1 MRIAVWHN
9 LPSGGGKRALYDHV
23 SGLVARGHHVESWC
37 PPSADQKFLPI
48 GDLVLEH
55 IIPLDTFERRSWR
68 KFAARLSGGGTLIPA
83 RLKALDRHSQRCA
96 QEMDRGSFDV
106 VLAGSSTLFHVTSLG
121 RYVRGPALLYLQEPY
136 RPFYEAMPRL
146 PWPALDCPEG
156 FQLSAVRDRLYDAV
170 LVHGLRI
177 QAREELAGVQAYD
190 RVLVNSYFS
199 RESML
204 RAYGIDAAVCYL
216 GVDTERYKDMGLA
229 RKKIV
234 MGIGAFVS
242 NKRVEVIIE
251 AVAQIRPP
259 RPALAW
265 IGNLEDPHYLRQL
278 VELAERRG
286 VVFTPY
292 RNISHQEVV
301 RVLNE
306 AAVMAYAPR
315 LEPFGY
321 APLEAA
327 ACGLPVVAR
336 AEGGVRETVIDGE
349 TGFLVDNDNELHL
362 ALERILD
369 DDGLARRM
377 GAAAR
382 RRVESTWS
390 LSAATDRLES
400 HLVDLVEGKADPRVD
415 QKVLILNHDFDVN

>member
-37 PPSADQKFLPI
+37 PPTADQEFLPI

-55 IIPLDTFERRSWR
+55 IVPLDTFDPLDTIGRLSWR
-68 KFAARLSGGGTLIPA
+68 GVAARLSGGGTLIPA
-83 RLKALDRHSQRCA
+83 SLKAMDRHSQGCA
-96 QEMDRGSFDV
+96 QEMDHGRFDV
-106 VLAGSSTLFHVTSLG
+106 VLAGSSQLVAVTGLA

-136 RPFYEAMPRL
+136 RPLYEAMPRL
-146 PWPALDCPEG
+146 PWPALDGPEG
-156 FQLSAVRDRLYDAV
+156 FQLSAVRDRLQDAIWV
-170 LVHGLRI
+170 RGLRI
-177 QAREELAGVQAYD
+177 QARQELAGVRAYD
-190 RVLVNSYFS
+190 RVLTNSYFS

-229 RKKIV
+229 RKRLV
-234 MGIGAFVS
+234 VGIGAFVLQ
-242 NKRVEVIIE
+242 KRVEVVIE
-251 AVAQIRPP
+251 AVAQVSSP

-265 IGNLEDPHYLRQL
+265 IGNWKDPHYLRQL

-286 VVFTPY
+286 VAFTPY
-292 RNISHQEVV
+292 VGITHQEVV

-327 ACGLPVVAR
+327 ACGLPVVAQ

-349 TGFLVDNDNELHL
+349 TGLLVGNHSELHL
-362 ALERILD
+362 ALERILND
-369 DDGLARRM
+369 EVLARRM

-382 RRVESTWS
+382 RRAESTWT

-400 HLVDLVEGKADPRVD
+400 HLVDLVEGKGGSEGAD
-415 QKVLILNHDFDVN
+415 LEL

>member
-1 MRIAVWHN
+1 LRIAVWHN
-9 LPSGGGKRALYDHV
+9 LPSGGAKRALYDHV
-23 SGLVARGHHVESWC
+23 HGLVARGHHVESWC
-37 PPSADQKFLPI
+37 PPTADQNFLPI

-55 IIPLDTFERRSWR
+55 IVPLDTIEQLGW
-68 KFAARLSGGGTLIPA
+68 KAPLARISGGGSLIPA
-83 RLKALDRHSQRCA
+83 ALKAMDDHSQRCA
-96 QEMDRGSFDV
+96 EEIDRGAFDV
-106 VLAGSSTLFHVTSLG
+106 VFAGSSLLFAVTGLA
-121 RYVRGPALLYLQEPY
+121 RHVRGPSLLYLQEPW
-136 RPFYEAMPRL
+136 RPLYEARPRL
-146 PWPALDCPEG
+146 PWPARANSEG
-156 FQLSAVRDRLYDAV
+156 FHLSAIRDRLYDAISV
-170 LVHGLRI
+170 RGLRI
-177 QAREELAGVQAYD
+177 QAREELAGVRAYD
-190 RVLVNSYFS
+190 RVLANSYFS

-204 RAYGIDAAVCYL
+204 RAYGIDATVCYL

-229 RKKIV
+229 RQKLV
-234 MGIGAFVS
+234 AGIGRFS
-242 NKRVEVIIE
+242 PHKRVEVIIE
-251 AVAQIRPP
+251 AVAQVRSP

-265 IGNLEDPHYLRQL
+265 IGDAADPRYLRQL

-286 VVFTPY
+286 VAFTTY
-292 RNISHQEVV
+292 LGVSHPEVV

-321 APLEAA
+321 PPLEAA

-336 AEGGVRETVIDGE
+336 AEGGVRETVIGGE
-349 TGFLVDNDNELHL
+349 TGLLVDDDNELHV

-382 RRVESTWS
+382 RRAESTWS

-400 HLVDLVEGKADPRVD
+400 HLVDLVEGKGASEGADLEP
-415 QKVLILNHDFDVN
+415 

>member
-1 MRIAVWHN
+1 
-9 LPSGGGKRALYDHV
+9 
-23 SGLVARGHHVESWC
+23 
-37 PPSADQKFLPI
+37 
-48 GDLVLEH
+48 
-55 IIPLDTFERRSWR
+55 
-68 KFAARLSGGGTLIPA
+68 
-83 RLKALDRHSQRCA
+83 
-96 QEMDRGSFDV
+96 MDRGSFDV